1 MSLTPIGDTQFEFWI
16 ENSQQYDLIAIFQK
30 ESVPTNITYGSL
42 NEERRECSVRI
53 DTTMDNFQA
62 WGGES
67 TFEENMAK
75 QIGVKQ
81 RYFDV
86 QKYRVG
92 SVIVD
97 YDIISDKNN
106 HLSIDEMKEKQDEAL
121 LAGQNDLLGGK
132 ILSFTSYP
140 DLEVITYEEKTE

>member
-1 MSLTPIGDTQFEFWI
+1 
-16 ENSQQYDLIAIFQK
+16 
-30 ESVPTNITYGSL
+30 
-42 NEERRECSVRI
+42 
-53 DTTMDNFQA
+53 
-62 WGGES
+62 
-67 TFEENMAK
+67 MAK